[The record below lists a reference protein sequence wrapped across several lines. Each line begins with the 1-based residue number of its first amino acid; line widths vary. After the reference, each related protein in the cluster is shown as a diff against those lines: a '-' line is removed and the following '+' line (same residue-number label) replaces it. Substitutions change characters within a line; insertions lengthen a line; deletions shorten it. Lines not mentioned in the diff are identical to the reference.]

1 MDVCTGSN
9 TELYDCGSIYTLS
22 SQPGSEVS
30 HNYIVNQVLL
40 YGVSPSPSTRFICL
54 NKLMTAVCWRG
65 RACAFCSHRALG
77 WQSLYHDARS
87 GFFHTHHNVV
97 VGGPMWLY
105 LQVRRSL
112 PFALCSFKAVF

>member
-40 YGVSPSPSTRFICL
+40 YGVSPSLSTRYICFL
-54 NKLMTAVCWRG
+54 EQLSTN
-65 RACAFCSHRALG
+65 
-77 WQSLYHDARS
+77 
-87 GFFHTHHNVV
+87 
-97 VGGPMWLY
+97 
-105 LQVRRSL
+105 
-112 PFALCSFKAVF
+112 